1 MRKTHRIIVLAYFD
15 PAIKLEEG
23 KLRYKNDIFTS
34 ASGLVFFFNLN

>member
-15 PAIKLEEG
+15 PAIKLGEG
-23 KLRYKNDIFTS
+23 KLKYRNDIFTS